1 VTPEFVVQILRQ
13 TLMMALWVAAPL
25 LIVGFVVGIVMSLI
39 QILTSIQDSAF
50 GAIPRLCAFLATFIL
65 ALPWMLNKM
74 MQYTVSILG
83 NLSRYAQ

>member
-1 VTPEFVVQILRQ
+1 MTPEFVVQILRQ

-25 LIVGFVVGIVMSLI
+25 LIAGFVVGIVMSLI

-50 GAIPRLCAFLATFIL
+50 GAIPRLCAFLAAFIL

>member
-1 VTPEFVVQILRQ
+1 MTPEFVVQILRQ

-25 LIVGFVVGIVMSLI
+25 LVTGFVVGIIMSLI

-50 GAIPRLCAFLATFIL
+50 GAIPRLCAFLGAFVL

>member
-1 VTPEFVVQILRQ
+1 MTPEFVVQILRQ

-25 LIVGFVVGIVMSLI
+25 LIAGFVVGIIMSLI

-50 GAIPRLCAFLATFIL
+50 GAIPRLCVFLGTFVL